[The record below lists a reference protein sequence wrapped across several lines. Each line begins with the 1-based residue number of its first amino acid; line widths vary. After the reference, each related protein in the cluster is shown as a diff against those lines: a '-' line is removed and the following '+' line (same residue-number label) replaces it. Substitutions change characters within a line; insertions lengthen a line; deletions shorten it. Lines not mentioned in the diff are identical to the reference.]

1 MNHHPDLLLRLE
13 RDRHADRRRRSA
25 RRRTASEAS
34 LAPRPTARTHAVRRS
49 LAAAL
54 HAWAARLDPDRY
66 ARAPRGA

>member
-1 MNHHPDLLLRLE
+1 MSPHPDLLVRLE
-13 RDRHADRRRRSA
+13 RDRHADRLRRAA
-25 RRRTASEAS
+25 RRRRAREAGTAP
-34 LAPRPTARTHAVRRS
+34 LAPARPHPVRRS